1 MSEKGKQ
8 GLRVLGLAL
17 LLGLLGDALLRET
30 PWGLNTALW
39 TCVLVASILLLA
51 KYREAPLTGEGRL
64 MAVPILLF
72 GAGFAWRDSPV
83 LKSLDAVSL
92 LVALALLTYRG
103 HAGRIKIAGFM
114 EYVKGV
120 LVTLLE
126 ASIGLWELAL
136 RDIPWAQLP
145 RGAWSKNAASVGRGL
160 LIAVPILL
168 LFGALFVSAD
178 AVFEKF
184 VSSAFH
190 IDADNLFSHLAI
202 SGLCA
207 WLVAGILRAMMLRE
221 QVESITPP
229 PVIRRP
235 LLGMVEM
242 GIAMGLVNLLFL
254 CFVLIQVRYLF
265 GGAALV
271 HARTGLTYS
280 EYARRGFFELVTVAT
295 LVLPLLLL
303 AHGQVDSSIPAHRR
317 TYRVLAGIQI
327 ALLLVVMA
335 SAVQRM
341 RLYQSGYGLTE
352 LRFYVTAFMGWLAVV
367 FGWFCATVLRGRR
380 ARFAYG
386 ALISAFCAVGLLHAL
401 NPDAVIVQ
409 SNVRLAEAG
418 HAFDSRYAVSLS
430 ADSVPTLVA
439 ELSGLASTQRA
450 DTSARLLSRWAP
462 GNKEDWRVW
471 NWSRKQAKDSIKRHR
486 PALAQLAGTTSV
498 ADIPAA
504 RDYR

>member
-8 GLRVLGLAL
+8 GLRVLGLAV

-30 PWGLNTALW
+30 PWGLNTAIW
-39 TCVLVASILLLA
+39 TCTLVASILLLA

-83 LKSLDAVSL
+83 LKSLDAASL
-92 LVALALLTYRG
+92 MVALALLTYRG

-114 EYVKGV
+114 EYVKGIV
-120 LVTLLE
+120 VTLWD
-126 ASIGLWELAL
+126 AGIGFLALAL

-145 RGAWSKNAASVGRGL
+145 RGAWSKNAAAVGRGL

-190 IDADNLFSHLAI
+190 IDADNLFSHVAI
-202 SGLCA
+202 TGVCA
-207 WLVAGILRAMMLRE
+207 WLVAGILRAMILRE
-221 QVESITPP
+221 QSDAITPP

-271 HARTGLTYS
+271 HAQTGLTYA

-317 TYRVLAGIQI
+317 AYRLLAGIQI
-327 ALLLVVMA
+327 ALLFVVMA

-341 RLYQSGYGLTE
+341 RLYQGEYGQTE
-352 LRFYVTAFMGWLAVV
+352 LRFYTTAFMGWLAIV
-367 FGWFCATVLRGRR
+367 FGWFCVTVLRGRR

-401 NPDAVIVQ
+401 NPDAIIVQ
-409 SNVRLAEAG
+409 SNVSLASDG
-418 HAFDSRYAVSLS
+418 RFFDSWYAASLS
-430 ADSVPTLVA
+430 ADGVPALLDA
-439 ELSGLASTQRA
+439 LPSLNPAQRSDLAAQ
-450 DTSARLLSRWAP
+450 LLYRWQ
-462 GNKEDWRVW
+462 GGKEDWRVW
-471 NWSRKQAKDSIKRHR
+471 NWSRRVAGGSIKGHK
-486 PALAQLAGTTSV
+486 ATLTGLAQTASATAVPGKDDLF
-498 ADIPAA
+498 
-504 RDYR
+504 